1 MTAKHKKVSTT
12 KTNFTNIAVSS
23 AVAIATLTGGASIAN
38 ATEATNA
45 TPVDSNKPTAASNA
59 FADTVAE
66 KASHTTLEEARKNE
80 QDTSKAFNE
89 AQKAVD
95 TAEKTVSEANAALD
109 KVKKTPVNVVETEE
123 SKAAKAKIPAAKTK
137 VEAAETTEKA
147 ENGNF
152 EAAKKAYDEATKNQ
166 KLATDTLTK
175 SLKEKN
181 DAKAEYDKQFTALH
195 DAISKLPKS
204 VLAKYPT
211 LLANSDALTAEKA
224 TLAAKEDALAKQEV
238 ESAKIIEK
246 TSTLLNNLRENSTNT
261 KEASNE
267 LKAAN
272 AALDKANKALD
283 ALVKDYVAKVTE
295 AKNSLVKAQSEY
307 NNATVAYNT
316 ANKAYEAAKNENV
329 SALVKQNGHKALER
343 SFTDFLTFVANNPH
357 YNANLKK
364 NAKEAFD
371 ILTGNAPKSIL
382 REYNSPSRP
391 SWYNAEVHLNQ
402 GADFGDYMRNVKNTV
417 SYMRAINEYRQN
429 RKLNALNVDLRAMST
444 SLVDSFYSDDVI
456 DHAKF
461 YNMYENL
468 AWDTSQDASR
478 EYAGGSTEATM
489 TGFMKAWITDEKA
502 VYDKYL
508 RQGLTPEQVE
518 DQHHE
523 EVGHYVNFINPR
535 LKTQGFIL
543 ANNSAKYHA
552 IGVWNAS
559 DDDYKLTV
567 DDFARLINDFEAAVD
582 NPNAGH
588 NQRVANLKAEADK
601 AKATMEAKKTA
612 VDALNK
618 TIAEYD
624 VFSNSNNFGSQSDLA
639 TLTAMEDAISKN
651 GSRESAPMVK
661 AFDAVDAVIKSREAV
676 KTVEDKVE
684 KAVTG
689 GNKLAEEVKN
699 ANAEFGLAEKKL
711 DKARKAEKDASEQ
724 YNKHVK
730 AYLQEVGKLPVE
742 VTYQDENGNSA
753 TINADTI
760 RSMTNN
766 VAKALEK
773 SDGCDTAYH
782 TAYVSV
788 KVARINYKSTENKL
802 NKAKEAYD
810 KAHNEAEQARTALKA
825 LTDITDEANKPL
837 VEHEKA
843 VEQAEK
849 TVEQANLRLEQAK
862 KGLKTAEQAHE
873 FAKNVLAYVL
883 ANTPNTSNPGKL
895 NGQGEKPSD
904 GIKHDNPGKLN
915 GQKDDKDKGKK
926 DGNSKD
932 SKTDVKAKE
941 ISKNL
946 SKTGVSTL
954 IPLLGSVLV
963 GAAGATMRVLKRRNH

>member
-1 MTAKHKKVSTT
+1 MTAKHKKHSAT

-38 ATEATNA
+38 ATEATNT
-45 TPVDSNKPTAASNA
+45 TPVDSNKPTAESNA

-80 QDTSKAFNE
+80 KDTGKAADE
-89 AQKAVD
+89 ARKAVD
-95 TAEKTVSEANAALD
+95 SAEKAVSEANAALD
-109 KVKKTPVNVVETEE
+109 KVKKTPVNTVETEE
-123 SKAAKAKIPAAKTK
+123 SKAANAKIPAAKTK
-137 VEAAETTEKA
+137 VDSAETAENTEK
-147 ENGNF
+147 NNF
-152 EAAKKAYDEATKNQ
+152 GAAKKAYDEAVKGRQ
-166 KLATDTLTK
+166 LATDALTK

-195 DAISKLPKS
+195 DAVSKLPKS
-204 VLAKYPT
+204 VLAKYPA
-211 LLANSDALTAEKA
+211 LANSNALVAEKA
-224 TLAAKEDALAKQEV
+224 ALAAKEDALTKQEA
-238 ESAKIIEK
+238 ESAKIFDKVSAFLE
-246 TSTLLNNLRENSTNT
+246 NLRNNT
-261 KEASNE
+261 VNTQKSSAE

-295 AKNSLVKAQSEY
+295 AKNNLVKAQSEY
-307 NNATVAYNT
+307 NNATVTYNT

-364 NAKEAFD
+364 NAKEAFN

-523 EVGHYVNFINPR
+523 EVGHYLNFINQR

-567 DDFARLINDFEAAVD
+567 DDFARLINDFETAVD
-582 NPNAGH
+582 NPNAEH

-601 AKATMEAKKTA
+601 AKATMEAKKTT

-618 TIAEYD
+618 TIAEYGA
-624 VFSNSNNFGSQSDLA
+624 FSTSNNFGSQSDLA
-639 TLTAMEDAISKN
+639 ALTAMEDAISKN
-651 GSRESAPMVK
+651 DSREFAPMVK
-661 AFDAVDAVIKSREAV
+661 AFDAVNAVIKSREAV
-676 KTVEDKVE
+676 KTVEDTVE

-689 GNKLAEEVKN
+689 GNKLAEEAKN
-699 ANAEFGLAEKKL
+699 ANAEFELAEKKL
-711 DKARKAEKDASEQ
+711 DDARKAEKDASEQ

-742 VTYQDENGNSA
+742 ATYQDENSNSA
-753 TINADTI
+753 TINTDNIHLMA
-760 RSMTNN
+760 NN
-766 VAKALEK
+766 VAKVLEK

-782 TAYVSV
+782 AAYVKV
-788 KVARINYKSTENKL
+788 KVARLNYKSTEDKL
-802 NKAKEAYD
+802 DKAKEAYN

-849 TVEQANLRLEQAK
+849 AVQQANLRLEQAK
-862 KGLKTAEQAHE
+862 KNLKTAEQAHE

-883 ANTPNTSNPGKL
+883 ANTPNKGNPGKL

-904 GIKHDNPGKLN
+904 NIKHDNPGKLN
-915 GQKDDKDKGKK
+915 GQKDDKDKDKK
-926 DGNSKD
+926 DGQGKD
-932 SKTDVKAKE
+932 SKADVKTKE
-941 ISKNL
+941 VEHNL